1 MSKRAIVVPLIVLL
15 VAGLLFFVINGR
27 WTSWFGGRAEQ
38 ETEDAYVQADMTPL
52 STRIS
57 GTVRQMKV
65 EDFDSVKAGQVLVEI
80 DAADYRAIVE
90 EAKAALAASKAALE
104 DNQAAKRIQET
115 KIQNAEAMVAEA
127 EAAVSTARAG
137 IASTQPDVERTAIER
152 KRQEALMASKATTQ
166 QQLESAVADAE
177 RYSGLLAG
185 RQADLERAQ
194 AALAS
199 SRVQIE
205 AQKREL
211 AALDGRDALYTADIE
226 AKRAA
231 ITVAEVNLGYTRITA
246 PTDGEVG
253 KRHVQEGQ
261 LVTPGMQMVDL
272 VRGDVWILANY
283 LETQLTN
290 IRKGDIADIKIDAF
304 PGVVLHGK
312 VEEIAPASGSQSALL
327 PPDNATGNFTKVVQ
341 RIPVKIALDP
351 GHPLQ
356 GRLRPGLS
364 TEVTIHAS
372 GKSSGPNTNA
382 EGPKS

>member
-1 MSKRAIVVPLIVLL
+1 MSKRGMVVPLIVLL

-90 EAKAALAASKAALE
+90 EAKAALAASQAALG
-104 DNQAAKRIQET
+104 DNQAAKRIQEA
-115 KIQNAEAMVAEA
+115 KIQNAEAMIPEA
-127 EAAVSTARAG
+127 EAAVSSARAG

-177 RYSGLLAG
+177 RYSGLLAS

-211 AALDGRDALYTADIE
+211 AALDGRDALYRADIE

-327 PPDNATGNFTKVVQ
+327 PPDNATGNFTKIVQ